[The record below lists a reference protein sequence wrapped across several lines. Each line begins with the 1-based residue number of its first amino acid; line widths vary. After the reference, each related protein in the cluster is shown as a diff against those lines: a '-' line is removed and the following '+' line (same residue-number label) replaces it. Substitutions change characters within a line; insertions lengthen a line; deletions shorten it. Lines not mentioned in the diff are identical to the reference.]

1 MEPTDPVVPRPPRRR
16 RSLLRTGALAVG
28 WVTLLAGVAAVALRT
43 LPAVQFASPLT
54 AAAAAL
60 VPLGILAW
68 LTAAV
73 LFLGAGRGWGKALAL
88 PAVAGLVLQV
98 AWTVP
103 YWPRPQPEPADGA
116 VTVMTIN
123 LRCDGESLSALAEQ
137 VERDRPDVLVLQGAD
152 AHTRD
157 RLAEEAWLG
166 ENAPTLAW
174 PGTAAP
180 GCGTVV
186 AAAHPLED
194 LTAEPAARPVVRVDL
209 GDGAVVVVPVDAPTP
224 LQGVAEWRGAI
235 EGAQADAGPFLDEG
249 ALLIG
254 DFNATREHL
263 PLRDLLGAGLDDAAE
278 QSGAGWLPT
287 FPPARG
293 LPRLLAI
300 DHALVSEPLRALAVE
315 TFQAGR
321 NAHLGLVVRV
331 SLG

>member
-1 MEPTDPVVPRPPRRR
+1 MEPAEPVVPRPPRRR

-73 LFLGAGRGWGKALAL
+73 LFLGACRGWGKALAL
-88 PAVAGLVLQV
+88 PAVAGLALQV

-103 YWPRPQPEPADGA
+103 YRAGPQPEPADGA
-116 VTVMTIN
+116 VTVMSIN

-137 VERDRPDVLVLQGAD
+137 VERHRPDVLVLQGAD

-186 AAAHPLED
+186 AALHPLED
-194 LTAEPAARPVVRVDL
+194 LTAGPAAQPVARVDL
-209 GDGAVVVVPVDAPTP
+209 GDGALVVVPVDAPTP
-224 LQGVAEWRGAI
+224 LEGVEVWRDAIAGALT
-235 EGAQADAGPFLDEG
+235 AAAPFLAGG

-263 PLRDLLGAGLDDAAE
+263 PLRDLLESGLADSAE
-278 QSGAGWLPT
+278 QAGTGWLPT

-293 LPRLLAI
+293 LPPLLAI
-300 DHALVSEPLRALAVE
+300 DHALVSEPVRALAVE

-321 NAHLGLVVRV
+321 NVHLGLVVRV

>member
-1 MEPTDPVVPRPPRRR
+1 M
-16 RSLLRTGALAVG
+16 
-28 WVTLLAGVAAVALRT
+28 LLAGVAAVALRT
-43 LPAVQFASPLT
+43 LPALQFASPLT

-60 VPLGILAW
+60 APLGIVAW
-68 LTAAV
+68 LAAAV
-73 LFLGAGRGWGKALAL
+73 LFLGAGRGWGRALAL
-88 PAVAGLVLQV
+88 PAVAGLALQV

-103 YWPRPQPEPADGA
+103 YWPGPQLEVDDDA
-116 VTVMTIN
+116 VTVMSIN

-137 VERDRPDVLVLQGAD
+137 VDRHRPDILVLQGAD

-194 LTAEPAARPVVRVDL
+194 LTEGPADQPVARVDL
-209 GDGAVVVVPVDAPTP
+209 GDGTLVVVPVDAPTP
-224 LQGVAEWRGAI
+224 LEGVAAWRNAI
-235 EGAQADAGPFLDEG
+235 AGAQAAAGPFLDEG
-249 ALLIG
+249 VLLIG

-263 PLRDLLGAGLDDAAE
+263 PLRAVLDSGLDDAAE
-278 QSGAGWLPT
+278 QSRSGWLPT

-293 LPRLLAI
+293 LPPVLAI
-300 DHALVSEPLRALAVE
+300 DHALVSAPVRAISVE

-321 NAHLGLVVRV
+321 NAHLGLAVRI
-331 SLG
+331 LP